1 MTRLDPHSR
10 RTRRRLS
17 SQHGAALLAAML
29 TVALVATL
37 AAGAM
42 WQQWRST
49 EVESAE
55 RQRSQAHWLLTGALD
70 WARVILREDARADK
84 ANAPTD
90 SLTEPWAVPLQ
101 EARLSSFLAAM
112 PDGSATTGN
121 LSEDDN
127 LAQNVFL
134 SGQISDLQGRLNL
147 TNLMKGDQP
156 DPAAL
161 AALARLFDALGLPPA
176 QLNLLVQGLQAA
188 QRKSTDSDSG
198 STNPPLMPQ
207 RVAQLTWLGL
217 SPASLKTLTS
227 HLTLLPT
234 PTPVNVNTASPHVL
248 YASVPGLSMSDA
260 QRLVQQRDRAPW
272 ATLDDFAK
280 ALGRPVDLQNS
291 HSVNTQFFE
300 VLGRLRMSQ
309 TTLQERSLVKREQ
322 SNLTVMWRES
332 GSLQ

>member
-1 MTRLDPHSR
+1 MTCLDPHSR
-10 RTRRRLS
+10 HNERRPA
-17 SQHGAALLAAML
+17 SQRGAALLAAML

-42 WQQWRST
+42 WQQWRSI

-55 RQRSQAHWLLTGALD
+55 RQRSQARWLLTGALD
-70 WARVILREDARADK
+70 WARVILREDVRAD
-84 ANAPTD
+84 NPSAPTD

-112 PDGSATTGN
+112 PDGSVTTGN
-121 LSEDDN
+121 SSEDDN

-134 SGQISDLQGRLNL
+134 SGQITDLQGRLNL
-147 TNLMKGDQP
+147 TNVMKGDQS
-156 DPAAL
+156 DATAL
-161 AALARLFDALGLPPA
+161 AALARLFDALGLPPS
-176 QLNLLVQGLQAA
+176 QLNLLVQGLRAA
-188 QRKSTDSDSG
+188 QRKPANTSDTST
-198 STNPPLMPQ
+198 PLMPQ
-207 RVAQLTWLGL
+207 RLAQLSWLGL
-217 SPASLKTLTS
+217 SSASLKTLEP

-234 PTPVNVNTASPHVL
+234 PTPVNVNTASQHVL
-248 YASVPGLSMSDA
+248 YASVPGLSMSEA

-272 ATLDDFAK
+272 TTLDEFAK
-280 ALGRPVDLQNS
+280 AMGRPVELQNS

-322 SNLTVMWRES
+322 SNLTVMWREF

>member
-1 MTRLDPHSR
+1 MM
-10 RTRRRLS
+10 RTVPQPLA
-17 SQHGAALLAAML
+17 SQRGAALLAAML

-42 WQQWRST
+42 WQQWRSI

-55 RQRSQAHWLLTGALD
+55 RQRSQARWLLTGALD
-70 WARVILREDARADK
+70 WARVILREDARAD
-84 ANAPTD
+84 NPNTPTD

-101 EARLSSFLAAM
+101 EARLSSFLAAL
-112 PDGSATTGN
+112 PDGSVTTGN
-121 LSEDDN
+121 SSEDDN

-134 SGQISDLQGRLNL
+134 SGQISDLQGRLNV

-156 DPAAL
+156 DPSAL
-161 AALARLFDALGLPPA
+161 AAFERLFDALGIPPA
-176 QLNLLVQGLQAA
+176 QLNLLVQGLQAP
-188 QRKSTDSDSG
+188 QRKSSDG
-198 STNPPLMPQ
+198 SSQAPLMPQ

-217 SPASLKTLTS
+217 SPASLKTLAP

-234 PTPVNVNTASPHVL
+234 PTTVNVNTASQQVL

-260 QRLVQQRDRAPW
+260 QRLVQQRERTPW
-272 ATLDDFAK
+272 STLDDFVK

-291 HSVNTQFFE
+291 HTVNTQFFE

-322 SNLTVMWRES
+322 RNLTVIWRES

>member
-1 MTRLDPHSR
+1 
-10 RTRRRLS
+10 
-17 SQHGAALLAAML
+17 ML

-42 WQQWRST
+42 WQQWRSI

-55 RQRSQAHWLLTGALD
+55 RQRSQARWLLTGALD
-70 WARVILREDARADK
+70 WARIILREDARADNP
-84 ANAPTD
+84 NAPTD

-112 PDGSATTGN
+112 PDGSVTTGN
-121 LSEDDN
+121 SSEDDN

-134 SGQISDLQGRLNL
+134 SGQISDLQGRFNL

-156 DPAAL
+156 DATAL
-161 AALARLFDALGLPPA
+161 AALSRLFDALGLPPA

-188 QRKSTDSDSG
+188 QRKT
-198 STNPPLMPQ
+198 TNNGDTGTPLMPQ
-207 RVAQLTWLGL
+207 RVAQLSWLGL
-217 SPASLKTLTS
+217 SSTSLKTLAP
-227 HLTLLPT
+227 HLTLLPA
-234 PTPVNVNTASPHVL
+234 PTPVNVNTASQHVL

-272 ATLDDFAK
+272 ATLDEFAK
-280 ALGRPVDLQNS
+280 AMGRPVDLQNS

-322 SNLTVMWRES
+322 SNLTVIWREF